1 MELGPIPVVQGYSVA
16 KELPADFQ
24 LSAVLDVNGVS
35 KRGGSSRSGGGKKQA
50 STSEVETDDVTIAG
64 ESQSVE
70 EPSAEL
76 TADPQ
81 PGHINFFA

>member
-24 LSAVLDVNGVS
+24 LSAVLDVNGLS
-35 KRGGSSRSGGGKKQA
+35 KPGNGSRGGGRKKQA
-50 STSEVETDDVTIAG
+50 GASQTETDDVTIAG
-64 ESQSVE
+64 QSQVVE
-70 EPSAEL
+70 ETPAEP
-76 TADPQ
+76 TPEPQ